1 MWVNGYQSSTPYLIL
16 MFCRFSFV
24 RGQPLDLISAL
35 ESFFLDIIEIG
46 VFGWE
51 KCRYYQFCLLQ
62 EARLAQMETT
72 QDRTTIKNNTKFY

>member
-1 MWVNGYQSSTPYLIL
+1 MWVNGYQSSTPYLVL

-46 VFGWE
+46 VFFFFFFGGGGGGV
-51 KCRYYQFCLLQ
+51 K
-62 EARLAQMETT
+62 
-72 QDRTTIKNNTKFY
+72 KKKKKK

>member
-1 MWVNGYQSSTPYLIL
+1 MWVNGYQSSTPYLVL

-46 VFGWE
+46 VFFFFFFWGGGGG
-51 KCRYYQFCLLQ
+51 
-62 EARLAQMETT
+62 AP
-72 QDRTTIKNNTKFY
+72 

>member
-1 MWVNGYQSSTPYLIL
+1 

-46 VFGWE
+46 VFFFFFFWGGGGGV
-51 KCRYYQFCLLQ
+51 K
-62 EARLAQMETT
+62 
-72 QDRTTIKNNTKFY
+72 KKKKKKKKV